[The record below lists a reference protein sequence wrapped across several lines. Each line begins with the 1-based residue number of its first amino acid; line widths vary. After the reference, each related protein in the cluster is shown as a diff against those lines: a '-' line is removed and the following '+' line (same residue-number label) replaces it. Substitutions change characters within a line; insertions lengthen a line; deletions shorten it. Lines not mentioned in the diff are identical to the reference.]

1 MMLDPV
7 TFAFKMPMGRVAGI
21 VINQT
26 LVESSMGKCS
36 YMFDGATYFR
46 YNGGCGCSSNS
57 ASCTNPQSAFGNE
70 CPSTNK
76 TCATEDKE
84 VAQCS
89 CEVMG
94 TRSGRYEDACFWK
107 GAGFDTAQARHTS
120 DQTRQMVKE
129 RLKLD
134 GSDLEYWNE
143 IVVDEHLMLE
153 QLREDPV
160 PVIPAFIYIKGNPMG
175 LDSAR
180 TMRDDYVLQF
190 SVKKQIPLIAVDDEE
205 SFPFFFKSG
214 PFSYE
219 DVDQVQETLLI

>member
-1 MMLDPV
+1 
-7 TFAFKMPMGRVAGI
+7 
-21 VINQT
+21 
-26 LVESSMGKCS
+26 
-36 YMFDGATYFR
+36 MFDGASYNR
-46 YNGGCGCSSNS
+46 YNGACGWVSNS
-57 ASCTNPQSAFGNE
+57 AICTDKQSAFGNE

-89 CEVMG
+89 CEAMG
-94 TRSGRYEDACFWK
+94 IGSGRSDVPQCFWK
-107 GAGFDTAQARHTS
+107 GAGFDTAQVRHTS

-129 RLKLD
+129 RLKHQH
-134 GSDLEYWNE
+134 GSDSHDRLEYWNE

-160 PVIPAFIYIKGNPMG
+160 PVIPAFIYIKGNPAG
-175 LDSAR
+175 LDYAR
-180 TMRDDYVLQF
+180 KMRDDYVLQF

-205 SFPFFFKSG
+205 AFPFFFKSG